1 MQVSGQPGDR
11 RRNIPYALDD
21 LRTMAIPVCIA
32 YAGRGFSAGLL
43 HMPAASRHAAYCLS
57 TAAQTATTTGTKE
70 LDDLMAAHFGWWD
83 VLIEKKRS
91 V

>member
-1 MQVSGQPGDR
+1 V
-11 RRNIPYALDD
+11 
-21 LRTMAIPVCIA
+21 
-32 YAGRGFSAGLL
+32 L
-43 HMPAASRHAAYCLS
+43 HMPAASRHAAYCLP